1 MHLPINV
8 KRVRTNNGFWFC
20 LFSALLVMFE
30 ALLEGF
36 HHKDGV
42 RHSEQEIQVY
52 PAKCERWCCSH
63 ANHSCVPA
71 EISEHNQ
78 LTGLENISQCE
89 NKAVTV
95 LWAWE
100 HAQES
105 ASLSQ
110 RGPKELWC
118 DQMKKDETISILKL
132 LTKLFNVCSPSLI
145 TFQSNKTHFSI

>member
-1 MHLPINV
+1 MSSVLEQTMDSDSVFSLHCWLCSKHCWKASITKMGWDTVNKRYRFIRQNV
-8 KRVRTNNGFWFC
+8 
-20 LFSALLVMFE
+20 
-30 ALLEGF
+30 
-36 HHKDGV
+36 
-42 RHSEQEIQVY
+42 
-52 PAKCERWCCSH
+52 RWCCSH

-110 RGPKELWC
+110 RGPKELRC